1 MAMTTCSECQG
12 KISDQALI
20 CPHCGIGLKRALETF
35 SRLWPAPRP
44 APGVEK
50 RRYPRIEIKTLVHV
64 DGEKTLLFNISR
76 GGMLLSSPSYP
87 KGPDVHITLEAGE
100 EEFTLK
106 GVVRWVS
113 GKRSFSNLIDFG
125 VEIIFPPAGYREFVE
140 RLESC

>member
-12 KISDQALI
+12 AISDKALM
-20 CPHCGIGLKRALETF
+20 CPHCGIGLEQAMEALA
-35 SRLWPAPRP
+35 RRWPAPHP

-64 DGEKTLLFNISR
+64 DGEKALLFNISQ
-76 GGMLLSSPSYP
+76 GGMLLSSSSFP
-87 KGPDVHITLEAGE
+87 KGPDVDVTLEAGGQ
-100 EEFTLK
+100 EFTLK

-125 VEIIFPPAGYREFVE
+125 VEIVSPPAGYREFVE
-140 RLESC
+140 RLGSG